1 MRITDL
7 TLVGNYCRNVTW
19 TISNLCRNKNPY
31 PPFEVVKQCLPT
43 LAQLI
48 HHSDTE
54 VMRKRNGISWA
65 VLESRTPYWVGYCFG
80 LLKSLIQIWFRLK
93 KYKAYP
99 KQIIFVITCKSRNR
113 STFNVLPV
121 PYFVP

>member
-54 VMRKRNGISWA
+54 VMRKRNGIS
-65 VLESRTPYWVGYCFG
+65 
-80 LLKSLIQIWFRLK
+80 
-93 KYKAYP
+93 
-99 KQIIFVITCKSRNR
+99 
-113 STFNVLPV
+113 
-121 PYFVP
+121 